1 MGVNTTNGQKNSTVV
16 AIEPEQERQE
26 HEPASPA
33 TRLFHTKSLNCY
45 IIAILGCTTKINR
58 DVIKKGLE
66 STLVNHPRFRSLPKG
81 IRKWVKTRVN
91 VEDHII
97 CPDLDTDMDSPDE
110 FLENYTSSLTTTPLD
125 MTKPLWEVHILN
137 VKTSEAEGV
146 GILKLHHSIGD
157 GMSIISL
164 ILACTRK
171 ASDPEALPTIPS
183 STKKEKV
190 DPGFLRRFCYYFW
203 FLCMVFWYT
212 VVDAVMFLATILFL
226 KDTETPMKGGA
237 GVGHTPKRLVH
248 RTISLDDMKI
258 VKNALNL
265 TINDVVMGIAQA
277 GFSRYLNRRYGY
289 KNGKGSSK
297 TNNLPNNIRLRG
309 SVVFNIRPSTGIKA
323 LAEMMEKKSK
333 AKWGN
338 KVGYVLTR
346 LPISLPDNPLDYI
359 RQAKTIIDKKKL
371 SLESR
376 FSFAAAK
383 LTQDIFGS
391 QYLNGVRIT
400 IYLSF
405 LRGITFHINR
415 KGEQY
420 SSIVC
425 SSIRYTRI
433 GIDSGQIKWV
443 RKLRLVAAIDDNR
456 IASKKEIGICCRCD
470 HCGRGSYVK
479 KDCYWLVGHP
489 GQSDDHK
496 KVHNDYSKE
505 KNRYSG
511 RVRGIG
517 GEEGSL
523 YIVKS
528 GLGHLPEQ
536 VMNKLG
542 VVQKNIPDA
551 STAVDYPIYPLA
563 KQSRLD
569 NGTEFFNVQC
579 QNIFDSHGII
589 HQSSCVYTPQQNG
602 IIERKHKHILNI
614 ARALKFQAH
623 IPARYWGECI
633 EGAVYLL
640 NRLPSEFLQGQSP
653 YAFLNLKVPS
663 LDHLK
668 IFGYLCYATNLVP
681 SDKFDLRAKAAVM
694 IGYSTTQKGYKLLD
708 CATKKFFVSRDIVF
722 KEHIFFRSI
731 SFTSIC
737 LSTQSLDRG
746 ATPLDQKESVE
757 EPYATA
763 GDTGQEGIEPY
774 TTEDDVGQEES
785 VEEPCVVGGDTNII
799 GDDDNEHHAI
809 AGSNANNEDTGEN
822 MVQEQEH
829 EDVLH

>member
-1 MGVNTTNGQKNSTVV
+1 MGSLGLKPIDTKTKIGSKMGVNTTNGHKNSTVV

-66 STLVNHPRFRSLPKG
+66 STLVNHPRFRSLPVVDEKKG

-157 GMSIISL
+157 GISIISL

-391 QYLNGVRIT
+391 QVAAKIT
-400 IYLSF
+400 SRVLSHTTV
-405 LRGITFHINR
+405 LISNVVGPQEEITFFGH
-415 KGEQY
+415 
-420 SSIVC
+420 
-425 SSIRYTRI
+425 
-433 GIDSGQIKWV
+433 
-443 RKLRLVAAIDDNR
+443 KLSYAAPTTFGLPHAVTI
-456 IASKKEIGICCRCD
+456 
-470 HCGRGSYVK
+470 HFQSYCNKMTISMAV
-479 KDCYWLVGHP
+479 DP
-489 GQSDDHK
+489 
-496 KVHNDYSKE
+496 
-505 KNRYSG
+505 
-511 RVRGIG
+511 
-517 GEEGSL
+517 
-523 YIVKS
+523 
-528 GLGHLPEQ
+528 Q
-536 VMNKLG
+536 V
-542 VVQKNIPDA
+542 IPDPYQLC
-551 STAVDYPIYPLA
+551 DDL
-563 KQSRLD
+563 Q
-569 NGTEFFNVQC
+569 
-579 QNIFDSHGII
+579 DS
-589 HQSSCVYTPQQNG
+589 
-602 IIERKHKHILNI
+602 
-614 ARALKFQAH
+614 
-623 IPARYWGECI
+623 
-633 EGAVYLL
+633 
-640 NRLPSEFLQGQSP
+640 LQ
-653 YAFLNLKVPS
+653 
-663 LDHLK
+663 
-668 IFGYLCYATNLVP
+668 
-681 SDKFDLRAKAAVM
+681 M
-694 IGYSTTQKGYKLLD
+694 
-708 CATKKFFVSRDIVF
+708 F
-722 KEHIFFRSI
+722 KEAV
-731 SFTSIC
+731 TN
-737 LSTQSLDRG
+737 QDV
-746 ATPLDQKESVE
+746 K
-757 EPYATA
+757 
-763 GDTGQEGIEPY
+763 GI
-774 TTEDDVGQEES
+774 
-785 VEEPCVVGGDTNII
+785 
-799 GDDDNEHHAI
+799 
-809 AGSNANNEDTGEN
+809 
-822 MVQEQEH
+822 
-829 EDVLH
+829 

>member
-1 MGVNTTNGQKNSTVV
+1 MGVNTTNGHKNSTVV

-66 STLVNHPRFRSLPKG
+66 STLVNHPRFRSLPVVDEKKG

-157 GMSIISL
+157 GISIISL

-433 GIDSGQIKWV
+433 GTDSGQINWV

-456 IASKKEIGICCRCD
+456 ISSKKEIGICYRYD

-496 KVHNDYSKE
+496 KVHDDYSKE
-505 KNRYSG
+505 KVMLGILRESHNKPHYDRKSYNSHFDRKRTFAVNNVMTEGRRSYVTEHGASNNPSSSIGVQAFTDDQYKQLQQLCGKNAQGFTDEQYRQIQEMMNEKKKQHDNHTNLAGTITSLLANCCSNEWIIYFGATHHVASNLNLLENIVETKYSTHQHIYLLNGNTSNITHNRYSG

-517 GEEGSL
+517 REEGSL
-523 YIVKS
+523 YI
-528 GLGHLPEQ
+528 L
-536 VMNKLG
+536 KLG
-542 VVQKNIPDA
+542 SNDDCFTNTILQ
-551 STAVDYPIYPLA
+551 STAQPR
-563 KQSRLD
+563 Q
-569 NGTEFFNVQC
+569 
-579 QNIFDSHGII
+579 
-589 HQSSCVYTPQQNG
+589 
-602 IIERKHKHILNI
+602 
-614 ARALKFQAH
+614 
-623 IPARYWGECI
+623 
-633 EGAVYLL
+633 
-640 NRLPSEFLQGQSP
+640 
-653 YAFLNLKVPS
+653 
-663 LDHLK
+663 
-668 IFGYLCYATNLVP
+668 
-681 SDKFDLRAKAAVM
+681 
-694 IGYSTTQKGYKLLD
+694 
-708 CATKKFFVSRDIVF
+708 
-722 KEHIFFRSI
+722 
-731 SFTSIC
+731 
-737 LSTQSLDRG
+737 G

-757 EPYATA
+757 EPYTTA

-774 TTEDDVGQEES
+774 TIEDDVSQEES
-785 VEEPCVVGGDTNII
+785 VKEPCAVEGDTNII
-799 GDDDNEHHAI
+799 GDDDNEDHAI

-822 MVQEQEH
+822 MVQE
-829 EDVLH
+829 